1 MFGEPTRCVDQE
13 KFLAMME
20 PWRPGTS
27 VCLTLPG
34 FSTKDLYPI
43 RSPLVVADY
52 VISHAKG
59 RNVVEVG
66 TRNGDLSACIAHFA
80 HKFIAVEIEQSYCD
94 SLRARG
100 LHVLCKDWNKV
111 NMDDDLPPVD
121 VIMWFVWPPIL
132 SETWLRRLWQWRR
145 HSHPTHK
152 GRQGM
157 HNSTE
162 VRNTTLL
169 ICYDGHIPEDMRY
182 LPLLASHYGGQVDR
196 LFFDEGGAITSSR
209 DPSYAH
215 PNLWRPG
222 RWGVI
227 HVLRFELGPH
237 LGPMPPQLPGELVR
251 KIFQS
256 VRPDWDWPRYGWRA
270 GGLPPNSDHV
280 LADRSENRTGRRDRK
295 TGEAGP
301 WS

>member
-1 MFGEPTRCVDQE
+1 
-13 KFLAMME
+13 
-20 PWRPGTS
+20 
-27 VCLTLPG
+27 LPG

-237 LGPMPPQLPGELVR
+237 LGPMPPPLPGEFVR

>member
-1 MFGEPTRCVDQE
+1 
-13 KFLAMME
+13 
-20 PWRPGTS
+20 
-27 VCLTLPG
+27 
-34 FSTKDLYPI
+34 
-43 RSPLVVADY
+43 VADY